1 MATFKVAIIFCKR
14 GVLMEENKMGTQPIN
29 KLLVSMAVPI
39 IISMLVQALY
49 NIVDTMFVSK
59 LGQDAL
65 TALSLAFPVQNLLIA
80 ISVGTGVGMNAL
92 LSRSLGEKNFGR
104 ANATANSGIFLSFVS
119 AFIVMIFG
127 FVAVKPYFESFGSS
141 KNVIKL
147 GTDYLSICMIASYGL
162 FGQVI
167 CEKLLQST
175 GKTMLSMAVQLSG
188 AVINIILDPIL
199 INGFWIFPKM
209 GVIGAALATVIGQ
222 IIAMI
227 VGLII
232 NCKYNKEITLSLRGV
247 LKPDKEVIKRIYVVG
262 VPSICMASIG
272 SVMTVAMNQIMRVF
286 DAATAATGQ
295 AVFGIYFKLQS
306 FVFMPVFGL
315 NNGMVP
321 IVAYN
326 FGAKKKERI
335 KKTITL
341 SVIYACSMMAI
352 GLLAFQVFPE
362 QLLRIFDTGDDD
374 MKKIIEIGIPMLRSI
389 SLSFILAGYC
399 IVAGS
404 VFQALGHGMRSLVV
418 SVCRQLVVLIP
429 VAFLLAV
436 TTGNIG
442 VMWLSF
448 PVAEICSLTMSI
460 LFMKKTYKNEINV
473 L

>member
-1 MATFKVAIIFCKR
+1 MSNTR
-14 GVLMEENKMGTQPIN
+14 ENRMGTQSIN
-29 KLLVSMAVPI
+29 SLLLSMSIPMM
-39 IISMLVQALY
+39 ISMLVQALY

-92 LSRSLGEKNFGR
+92 LSRSLGEKNFER
-104 ANATANSGIFLSFVS
+104 ANATANNGIFLSFVS
-119 AFIVMIFG
+119 AFIVMILG

-141 KNVIKL
+141 KNVIML

-175 GKTMLSMAVQLSG
+175 GKTLLSMAVQLSG

-199 INGFWIFPKM
+199 INGFLIIPKM
-209 GVIGAALATVIGQ
+209 GVTGAALATVIGQ
-222 IIAMI
+222 IAAMVI
-227 VGLII
+227 GLFI
-232 NCKYNKEITLSLRGV
+232 NCKYNKEITLSVKGV
-247 LKPDKEVIKRIYVVG
+247 VKPDKEVIKRIYSVG
-262 VPSICMASIG
+262 IPSICMASIG
-272 SVMTVAMNQIMRVF
+272 SVMTVLMNQIMRVF
-286 DAATAATGQ
+286 DSATAATGQ

-326 FGAKKKERI
+326 FGAKNKDRI
-335 KKTITL
+335 KKTVKL
-341 SVIYACSMMAI
+341 SVIYACSIMAL
-352 GLLAFQVFPE
+352 GLLAFQIFPE

-374 MKKIIEIGIPMLRSI
+374 MKKIIEIGVPMLRSI
-389 SLSFILAGYC
+389 SLSFVLAGYC

-404 VFQALGHGMRSLVV
+404 VFQALGNGLRSLIV
-418 SVCRQLVVLIP
+418 SVCRQLVVLVP

-436 TTGNIG
+436 ATKYIG
-442 VMWLSF
+442 AMWLSF
-448 PVAEICSLTMSI
+448 PIAEICSLTMSY
-460 LFMKKTYKNEINV
+460 LFMRKTYRDEINV

>member
-1 MATFKVAIIFCKR
+1 MDNIK
-14 GVLMEENKMGTQPIN
+14 ENRMGTQNIN
-29 KLLVSMAVPI
+29 SLLLSMSIPM

-80 ISVGTGVGMNAL
+80 VSVGTGVGMNAL
-92 LSRSLGEKNFGR
+92 LSRSLGEKNFNR
-104 ANATANSGIFLSFVS
+104 ANATANNGLFLSFAS
-119 AFIVMIFG
+119 AFVVMLLG
-127 FVAVKPYFESFGSS
+127 FFAVKPYFVSFGSS

-162 FGQVI
+162 FGQVM

-175 GKTMLSMAVQLSG
+175 GKTMLSMLVQLSG
-188 AVINIILDPIL
+188 AVINIILDPLL
-199 INGFWIFPKM
+199 INGCGIIPAM
-209 GVIGAALATVIGQ
+209 GVTGAALATVIGQ
-222 IIAMI
+222 IIAMVIGI
-227 VGLII
+227 VV
-232 NCKYNKEITLSLRGV
+232 NCKFNKEITLSLKGV
-247 LKPDKEVIKRIYVVG
+247 VKPNKDVIKRIYAVG
-262 VPSICMASIG
+262 IPSICMASIG
-272 SVMTVAMNQIMRVF
+272 SVMTVAMNQIMRIF

-326 FGAKKKERI
+326 FGARNKERI

-341 SVIYACSMMAI
+341 SVIYACAMMAL
-352 GLLAFQVFPE
+352 GLLAFQIFPE
-362 QLLRIFDTGDDD
+362 PLLRIFDTGDDD
-374 MKKIIEIGIPMLRSI
+374 MIKIIRIGIPMLRSI
-389 SLSFILAGYC
+389 SLSFVLAGYC

-436 TTGNIG
+436 ATENIG

-448 PVAEICSLTMSI
+448 PIAEICSLTMSY
-460 LFMKKTYKNEINV
+460 LFMRKTYKNEINV

>member
-1 MATFKVAIIFCKR
+1 
-14 GVLMEENKMGTQPIN
+14 MGTQSIN
-29 KLLVSMAVPI
+29 SLLLSMSIPM

-80 ISVGTGVGMNAL
+80 VSVGTGVGVNAL
-92 LSRSLGEKNFGR
+92 LSRSLGEKNFNR
-104 ANATANSGIFLSFVS
+104 ANATANNGIYLSFVS
-119 AFIVMIFG
+119 AFIVMILG

-141 KNVIKL
+141 ENVIKL
-147 GTDYLSICMIASYGL
+147 GTKYLSICMIASYGL
-162 FGQVI
+162 FGQVMF
-167 CEKLLQST
+167 EKLLQST
-175 GKTMLSMAVQLSG
+175 GKTVLSMAVQLSG
-188 AVINIILDPIL
+188 AIINIVLDPIL
-199 INGFWIFPKM
+199 INGYWIFPRL
-209 GVIGAALATVIGQ
+209 GVTGAALATVIGQ
-222 IIAMI
+222 LASMCI
-227 VGLII
+227 GLVI
-232 NCKYNKEITLSLRGV
+232 NCRYNKEITLSLRGV
-247 LKPDKEVIKRIYVVG
+247 VKPDKEVIKKIYSVG
-262 VPSICMASIG
+262 IPSICMASIG
-272 SVMTVAMNQIMRVF
+272 SVMTVAMNQIMRIF

-295 AVFGIYFKLQS
+295 AVFGVYFKLQS

-326 FGAKKKERI
+326 FGAKNKDRI

-341 SVIYACSMMAI
+341 SVIYACSMMAL
-352 GLLAFQVFPE
+352 GLLAFQIFPE
-362 QLLRIFDTGDDD
+362 PLLRIFDTGDDD

-389 SLSFILAGYC
+389 SLSFVLAGYC

-418 SVCRQLVVLIP
+418 SVCRQLVILVP
-429 VAFLLAV
+429 VAFLLAYM
-436 TTGNIG
+436 TKNIG

-448 PVAEICSLTMSI
+448 PIAEIFSLTMSI
-460 LFMKKTYKNEINV
+460 LFMRKTYKNEINI